1 MTMKTKN
8 SSYNEFSFLVG
19 QLVRKLNLL
28 NRDQKICYGLTMPQ
42 CYTIETLAQKGMFTM
57 NKLSRE
63 MGVSISTMTRI
74 IDILVRDEVVWRKT
88 NPEDR
93 RQVCIKLTVKGRNL
107 ASKLKRCSEKY
118 SKEVL
123 NQVPVG
129 KRKEIIES
137 LETLNSAIKEVNKK
151 CCR

>member
-1 MTMKTKN
+1 MKTKN

>member
-57 NKLSRE
+57 NELSRE